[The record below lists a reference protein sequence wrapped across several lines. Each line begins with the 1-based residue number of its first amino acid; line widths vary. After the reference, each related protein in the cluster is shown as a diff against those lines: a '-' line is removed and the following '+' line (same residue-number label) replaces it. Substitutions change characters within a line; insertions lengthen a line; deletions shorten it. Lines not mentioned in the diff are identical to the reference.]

1 MSPGPHVPASGR
13 ITRGISPN
21 TFVNETIKFVEN
33 QLHMWRD
40 DQGRPNVEA
49 EEDLNGQLC
58 KFLND
63 RAREGF
69 PMALFHHEERQG
81 KRRRIDLSVL
91 PSSKAIEAAIYD
103 SIYEPF
109 LVIEGKRLPAP
120 GKGRE
125 REYLTG
131 LGEQTGGIQRFRLCL
146 HGKSLVAAV
155 MVGYVQTGDVTDWLI
170 TINGWI
176 ATLKSSG
183 EDKTCV
189 WSDQDQLRELQ
200 NDGKAKASRC
210 ESRHSR
216 LGDVP
221 EVRLTHLWICMA
233 QEGNRTAR
241 KQKLSQRRA

>member
-1 MSPGPHVPASGR
+1 MSQGSHVSASGR

-33 QLHMWRD
+33 QLHVWRD
-40 DQGRPNVEA
+40 DKRRPYVEA

-63 RAREGF
+63 RARDDF
-69 PMALFHHEERQG
+69 PMALFQHEERQG

-91 PSSKAIEAAIYD
+91 PSSKAIVAAIYE

-120 GKGRE
+120 SKGRE

-131 LGEQTGGIQRFRLCL
+131 FDKKSGGIQRFRLCL

-155 MVGYVQTGDVTDWLI
+155 MVGYVQTSEVEDWLM

-176 ATLKSSG
+176 AALKSSG

-189 WSDQDQLRELQ
+189 WSDQDQLGELQ
-200 NDGKAKASRC
+200 NDGKARASRC
-210 ESRHSR
+210 ESRHLR

-241 KQKLSQRRA
+241 KQKPSQRRA